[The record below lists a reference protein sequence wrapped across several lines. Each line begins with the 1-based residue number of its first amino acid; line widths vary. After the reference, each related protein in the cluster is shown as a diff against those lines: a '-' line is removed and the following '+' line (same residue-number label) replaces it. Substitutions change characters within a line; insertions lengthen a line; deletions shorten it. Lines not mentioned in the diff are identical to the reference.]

1 MGFFDSVSSFFSDP
15 VGSISEAAGGVG
27 DLFSD
32 NPLGGMLSAFS
43 DAGGGGGILDGL
55 SDALEGFG
63 DFSKMLNSFSS
74 LAEQFM
80 GDDSSLLSK
89 LGITAVKIFTN
100 QAEDSGDVATFA
112 KKMGEVRDRLTTSQ
126 EIKEIADSNLA
137 QIYAQQQAKVA
148 GAQYL
153 A

>member
-1 MGFFDSVSSFFSDP
+1 MGFFDSVSNFFSDP
-15 VGSISEAAGGVG
+15 VGSIGEAVGGLG
-27 DLFSD
+27 EMFGD
-32 NPLGGMLSAFS
+32 NPLSGMLSAFS

-74 LAEQFM
+74 VAEQFM

-100 QAEDSGDVATFA
+100 QAQDGNDVATFA
-112 KKMGEVRDRLTTSQ
+112 KKMGEVRDRLSSN
-126 EIKEIADSNLA
+126 EDIKQIADSNLA
-137 QIYAQQQAKVA
+137 QIFAKQQATVA
-148 GAQYL
+148 ASQYL
-153 A
+153 S